1 MFIVVLNYVAAR
13 ITRVFMTGTATAD
26 NSICRDAYS
35 NAYSNAYATFPYQV
49 ENLVRAP
56 SLWRL
61 GTPED

>member
-1 MFIVVLNYVAAR
+1 
-13 ITRVFMTGTATAD
+13 MTGTATAD